1 MAHRAGYTTVISH
14 RSGETEDST
23 IADIAVGTNAM
34 QIKTGSLSRSDRMAK
49 YNQLLRIEEGAGRRR
64 RLRRPRGLLPPEIEM
79 KALAALLAGLV
90 LALQYP
96 LWFGKGGWLKV
107 RELDRQ
113 LAEQRAG
120 NDRLKARNDALDAE
134 VRDLKQ
140 GLDAIEERAR
150 LELGMIRKDEVFYQ
164 VVTPP
169 PSPRAGR

>member
-1 MAHRAGYTTVISH
+1 
-14 RSGETEDST
+14 
-23 IADIAVGTNAM
+23 
-34 QIKTGSLSRSDRMAK
+34 
-49 YNQLLRIEEGAGRRR
+49 
-64 RLRRPRGLLPPEIEM
+64 M

-120 NDRLKARNDALDAE
+120 NDRLKVRNDALDAE

-150 LELGMIRKDEVFYQ
+150 FELGMIRKDEVFYQ